1 MQATPSRPPGEE
13 APAVAPADGGTRLPA
28 LLSMLA
34 LAALVTLAAA
44 AVRAPELL
52 RRPSGIAPQI
62 AAEVAVPAEVA
73 APAEGP
79 PLCVAQVRPG
89 DEAVPDSGATA
100 ASLSVECDRPGRL
113 AVLSSRGAP
122 AGAELDGDGRFEGE
136 LGRHYL
142 CAGAVARLD
151 LAVVAAGG
159 RWETTASLAASPGA
173 PSCDVLIRPGV
184 TELVWERGSLAV
196 SDALAEEALG
206 PPRGVA
212 EGGGARALDH
222 LAVMHEDGSGRW
234 RGWGVGAP
242 AGAPLDRLEEGERYL
257 IAASAAIAWTF
268 PDPPAPDAAD
278 AADAAPPALAT
289 APEPPA
295 AAASAGESVF
305 ERAQIVSYYGHPNV
319 PAMGILGAG
328 APEAAAE
335 GVAAL
340 AAAYDELNGERDV
353 IPALHLITGVAT
365 STPGPDGLHLRRL
378 PGDRVRP
385 WIRLAEERG
394 QLIFL
399 DVQVGWS
406 DALEEVRALEEFLLE
421 PHVHVALDPEF
432 ATRGLGRPGAA
443 IGRIRADTVDQVQA
457 YLAAMVR
464 EQGIPPKLL
473 VLHQFLGWMLPG
485 AASGYADHPEVE
497 IVIDMDGYGSPPEKL
512 VGYRLYALAA
522 YSERPA
528 LKLFFLHDEPLMSP
542 EEVQA
547 LDPPPALIIYQ

>member
-1 MQATPSRPPGEE
+1 MQATPSRPSGEE
-13 APAVAPADGGTRLPA
+13 APAVAPAGGGRRLPA
-28 LLSMLA
+28 LLSLLA
-34 LAALVTLAAA
+34 LAALAAA
-44 AVRAPELL
+44 AIPGPGFPP
-52 RRPSGIAPQI
+52 RPPGVAPQV
-62 AAEVAVPAEVA
+62 AAEVAAEVA
-73 APAEGP
+73 ASPQGP
-79 PLCVAQVRPG
+79 PLCRAEVRPG
-89 DEAVPDSGATA
+89 DAALPDSGATPA
-100 ASLSVECDRPGRL
+100 WLSLECDRPGRL
-113 AVLSSRGAP
+113 VALSSHGAP

-142 CAGAVARLD
+142 CAGAAARLD

-159 RWETTASLAASPGA
+159 RWEAAASLAAAAGA
-173 PSCDVLIRPGV
+173 ASCDVLIRPGV
-184 TELVWERGSLAV
+184 TELIWERGSLDVA
-196 SDALAEEALG
+196 DALAEEALG

-212 EGGGARALDH
+212 ANGGARALDH
-222 LAVMHEDGSGRW
+222 LAVGHRDESGRW
-234 RGWGVGAP
+234 RAWGIGAR
-242 AGAPLDRLEEGERYL
+242 AGAPLDRLEEGGRYL
-257 IAASAAIAWTF
+257 IASSAAIAWTF
-268 PDPPAPDAAD
+268 PDPPAPAD
-278 AADAAPPALAT
+278 AA
-289 APEPPA
+289 APEPSPA
-295 AAASAGESVF
+295 AAGAGAVASVL
-305 ERAQIVSYYGHPNV
+305 ERAQVVSYYGHPNV

-328 APEAAAE
+328 APEAAAD

-378 PGDRVRP
+378 PGDRVRA
-385 WIRLAEERG
+385 WVRLAEERG

-432 ATRGLGRPGAA
+432 ATRGLGRPGTA

-457 YLAAMVR
+457 YLAAIVR
-464 EQGIPPKLL
+464 EQEIPPKLL

-522 YSERPA
+522 YAERPA
-528 LKLFFLHDEPLMSP
+528 LKLFFLHDEPLMTP

>member
-1 MQATPSRPPGEE
+1 MQSTPSRPRGEGPPAA
-13 APAVAPADGGTRLPA
+13 APPDGGGRLPA
-28 LLSMLA
+28 LLSLLA

-44 AVRAPELL
+44 AIRAPELL
-52 RRPSGIAPQI
+52 RRPSGAAPQI
-62 AAEVAVPAEVA
+62 AVEVA
-73 APAEGP
+73 APPEGP
-79 PLCVAQVRPG
+79 PLCLAQVRPG
-89 DEAVPDSGATA
+89 DEAVPDSGATPA
-100 ASLSVECDRPGRL
+100 WLSVECDRPGRL
-113 AVLSSRGAP
+113 AVLSSSGAP
-122 AGAELDGDGRFEGE
+122 AGAELDGDGRFEGP

-142 CAGAVARLD
+142 CAGAVARLE
-151 LAVVAAGG
+151 LAVVAAGE

-184 TELVWERGSLAV
+184 TELVWDRESLAV
-196 SDALAEEALG
+196 SDAFAEEALG

-212 EGGGARALDH
+212 ANGGARALDH

-242 AGAPLDRLEEGERYL
+242 AGAPLDRLEQGGRYL

-268 PDPPAPDAAD
+268 PEPPAPG
-278 AADAAPPALAT
+278 AADAAPPAPPT

-295 AAASAGESVF
+295 AAPSAGESVF

-328 APEAAAE
+328 APEEAAD

-340 AAAYDELNGERDV
+340 AAAYDELNGDRGV

-378 PGDRVRP
+378 SGERVRA
-385 WIRLAEERG
+385 WIGLAEERG

-443 IGRIRADTVDQVQA
+443 IGRIGVKTVDRVQA
-457 YLAAMVR
+457 YLAAIVR
-464 EQGIPPKLL
+464 EEGIPPKLL
-473 VLHQFLGWMLPG
+473 VLHQFLERMLPG

-497 IVIDMDGYGSPPEKL
+497 VVIDMDGYGAPAAKL

-528 LKLFFLHDEPLMSP
+528 LKLFFLHDEPLMTP